1 MAIVQKVISGN
12 NVENGNAL
20 VQSPRGVANTL
31 AGANER
37 IGSNYTVDAPFTDKR
52 DITAIATLNR
62 LYDARYDE
70 PRYYSGDSATD
81 S

>member
-37 IGSNYTVDAPFTDKR
+37 IGSNYTIDAPFTDKR
-52 DITAIATLNR
+52 DTTAIATLNR
-62 LYDARYDE
+62 LYDDKYDE
-70 PRYYSGDSATD
+70 PRYYSGDAKT
-81 S
+81 

>member
-20 VQSPRGVANTL
+20 VQCGKATTPADKF
-31 AGANER
+31 
-37 IGSNYTVDAPFTDKR
+37 GSKYTVDAPFTDKR
-52 DITAIATLNR
+52 DLTAIATLDR

>member
-12 NVENGNAL
+12 NVENGNVL
-20 VQSPRGVANTL
+20 VQCGKATTPADK
-31 AGANER
+31 

-52 DITAIATLNR
+52 DLTAIAHLNR
-62 LYDARYDE
+62 LYDTRYDE